1 MKKIII
7 PHDVKMV
14 LKKEQS
20 FLNREGM
27 TLFSAESITE
37 TLDIHRAEKAHLVVL
52 QLKRSGLSSEQFCST
67 VRNDTDL
74 SRVSI
79 IILCANVQSEI
90 DEASRCQANAVMTRP
105 VNTTVLLGKWR
116 ELLSISARTSCR
128 VLLTVAVDGT
138 HNTVSFFCRSE
149 NISTTGML
157 IEADKTLTIG
167 DRIVCSF
174 FLPTGFRIQ
183 APAEVVRSTTQ
194 ARGFGAFHYGIKF
207 NDLSQE
213 TKQALEAYIESKC

>member
-1 MKKIII
+1 MKKIIV
-7 PHDVKMV
+7 PHDVKMM
-14 LKKEQS
+14 LKEEQS

-27 TLFSAESITE
+27 TVFSADSNAE
-37 TLDIHRAEKAHLVVL
+37 TLDIHRAEKVHLVVL
-52 QLKRSGLSSEQFCST
+52 QLKRSGLSSEHFCST
-67 VRNDTDL
+67 VRNDADL
-74 SRVSI
+74 SKVSI

-90 DEASRCQANAVMTRP
+90 DEASRCKANAVMTRP

-149 NISTTGML
+149 NISATGML
-157 IEADKTLTIG
+157 IETDKILTIG

-183 APAEVVRSTTQ
+183 NPAEVVRSTTQ

-207 NDLSQE
+207 SDLSPE
-213 TKQALEAYIESKC
+213 TRQALEAYVEAKC